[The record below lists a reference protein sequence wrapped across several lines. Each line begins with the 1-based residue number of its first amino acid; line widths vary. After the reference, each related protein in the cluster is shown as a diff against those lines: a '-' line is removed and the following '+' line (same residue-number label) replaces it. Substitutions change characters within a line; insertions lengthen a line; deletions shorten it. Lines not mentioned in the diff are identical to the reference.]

1 MDHTSNLYK
10 GAVLALATAALIGE
24 AALAD
29 NLSPNEADETS
40 TNIVLAKSA
49 TPVNQA
55 DDTQTASSNF
65 ADESGV
71 AEALEN
77 VLADSKIELEI
88 RLMSH
93 KSLILTADL

>member
-1 MDHTSNLYK
+1 MNYTSSLYK
-10 GAVLALATAALIGE
+10 GAVLAIAAAALIGK

-29 NLSPNEADETS
+29 DLTASDADESS
-40 TNIVLAKSA
+40 TNIVLAKAA

-55 DDTQTASSNF
+55 DDKQTSARNY

-71 AEALEN
+71 TEALER

-88 RLMSH
+88 RLMGH